1 MFLHTAQAQC
11 NHSLS
16 TDACLRRYSG
26 SDYPSLIVQAGQDDG
41 SCFTRP
47 MTDAEL
53 DEQSRQ
59 IAAM

>member
-1 MFLHTAQAQC
+1 MAAAL
-11 NHSLS
+11 
-16 TDACLRRYSG
+16 LRARG
-26 SDYPSLIVQAGQDDG
+26 LNVLLIVQAGQNDG